1 MMKRSFTVYV
11 SMEKPKYT
19 NLWRKKMSDEKW
31 NIVEQMIGITML
43 LLIIFAVLLLISLII
58 QLTLSYVM

>member
-1 MMKRSFTVYV
+1 
-11 SMEKPKYT
+11 
-19 NLWRKKMSDEKW
+19 MSDEKW
-31 NIVEQMIGITML
+31 NIIEQMIGITML

>member
-1 MMKRSFTVYV
+1 MVYV

-31 NIVEQMIGITML
+31 NIIEQMIGITML
-43 LLIIFAVLLLISLII
+43 LLIIFAVLLLISLTI

>member
-1 MMKRSFTVYV
+1 MVYV

-31 NIVEQMIGITML
+31 NIIKQMIGITML

>member
-1 MMKRSFTVYV
+1 
-11 SMEKPKYT
+11 
-19 NLWRKKMSDEKW
+19 MSDEKW

>member
-1 MMKRSFTVYV
+1 MVYV

-31 NIVEQMIGITML
+31 NIIEQMIGITML

>member
-1 MMKRSFTVYV
+1 
-11 SMEKPKYT
+11 MEKPKYT